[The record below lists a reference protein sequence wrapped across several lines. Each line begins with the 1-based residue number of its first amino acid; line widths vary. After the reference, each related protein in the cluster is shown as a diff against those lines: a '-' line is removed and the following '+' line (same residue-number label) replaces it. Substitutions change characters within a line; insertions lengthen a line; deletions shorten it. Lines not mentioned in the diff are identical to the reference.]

1 MTTFTTRVEL
11 QDAGADDYEDLHA
24 EMEVRGFARTIKAN
38 SGVTYQLPTAEYNWV
53 GTATRDQV
61 CAAAKA
67 AAKAVGRKAAV
78 LVTESAGR
86 QFSGLDVAE

>member
-1 MTTFTTRVEL
+1 
-11 QDAGADDYEDLHA
+11 
-24 EMEVRGFARTIKAN
+24 
-38 SGVTYQLPTAEYNWV
+38 
-53 GTATRDQV
+53 V